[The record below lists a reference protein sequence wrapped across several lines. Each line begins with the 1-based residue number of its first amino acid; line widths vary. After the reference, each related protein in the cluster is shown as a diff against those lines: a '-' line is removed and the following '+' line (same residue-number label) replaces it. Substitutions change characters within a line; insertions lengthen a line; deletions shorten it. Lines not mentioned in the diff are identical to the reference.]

1 MKRLAVPF
9 ALLVGIVIGITLFGI
24 VGMGFL
30 IPAPVNELEVY
41 CQGAVDLWLLQQGAD
56 PFDPAVAVQLE
67 GFDLRCQE
75 DVISGTFAGRASKLG
90 P

>member
-1 MKRLAVPF
+1 MKVVWGVLAGIAIGIVLF
-9 ALLVGIVIGITLFGI
+9 GLVG
-24 VGMGFL
+24 MAFL
-30 IPAPVNELEVY
+30 MPAPVDTLEVY